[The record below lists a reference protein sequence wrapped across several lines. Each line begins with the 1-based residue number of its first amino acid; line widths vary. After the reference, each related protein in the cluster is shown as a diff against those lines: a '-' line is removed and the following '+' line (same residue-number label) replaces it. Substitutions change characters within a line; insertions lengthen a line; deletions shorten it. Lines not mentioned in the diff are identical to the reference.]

1 MLLLQQLADE
11 CLDAS
16 SSYDDDD
23 DSQIYANN
31 FAELFAEPLDVPKVN
46 GYVRN
51 VVSNYPD
58 KQLAGFPG
66 VIGCID
72 GTYIP
77 MRCPANKIRSTYI
90 NRHDEVYP

>member
-16 SSYDDDD
+16 SSDDDDD
-23 DSQIYANN
+23 DSQIYANK

-51 VVSNYPD
+51 VVSNYSDQQVRSVTRQKWQNVMLSPFTVSQQLPPRSIGLLQPD
-58 KQLAGFPG
+58 QT
-66 VIGCID
+66 V
-72 GTYIP
+72 
-77 MRCPANKIRSTYI
+77 
-90 NRHDEVYP
+90 